1 MEQLLCGH
9 VLSANNKLNGDIR
22 KAGAPWPVPIGLR
35 EHVKGTRLKS
45 RLHRWGMSA
54 RYALKLKRMPATPIG
69 SERASESYGHW
80 SVRHENEHTGSAASI
95 RDGLTMKP
103 SSPWFLKL
111 LAIYYL
117 VQGALLVAM
126 GVAGL
131 ILVDQNQLLVVKQ
144 WLRVIR
150 LDPDNGFIYWL
161 LTRILPVTN
170 EMLEAF
176 SVGSFVYGGLAFAQG
191 GGLWFSKPWAS
202 YLSVVVVGSF
212 IPWQLYSLLD
222 EVTALKLISLC
233 INIVIVWYLLVS
245 VLRARGAKK
254 TDPASRYP

>member
-1 MEQLLCGH
+1 
-9 VLSANNKLNGDIR
+9 
-22 KAGAPWPVPIGLR
+22 
-35 EHVKGTRLKS
+35 
-45 RLHRWGMSA
+45 MSA
-54 RYALKLKRMPATPIG
+54 HYALKLKRMHATPIG
-69 SERASESYGHW
+69 FEHASESYGRW
-80 SVRHENEHTGSAASI
+80 SVRHETEHTFAAASG
-95 RDGLTMKP
+95 RTVRP
-103 SSPWFLKL
+103 SSPWSLKL

-117 VQGALLVAM
+117 VQGLLLIAV
-126 GVAGL
+126 GVGGL

-150 LDPDNGFIYWL
+150 LDPDNRFIYWL

-176 SVGSFVYGGLAFAQG
+176 SVGSFVYGGLAFVQG

-233 INIVIVWYLLVS
+233 INIVMVGYLLVS
-245 VLRARGAKK
+245 VVRTRGAKK
-254 TDPASRYP
+254 TEPAFR